1 MKYIIILLTSLFLV
15 SAASAGDID
24 GKGLVC
30 GSVGYFFDNGNHA
43 LHYVRNGELK
53 KSNKGPYS
61 TTPKKINVESMVG
74 KSRVI
79 YRNNPQVTEGYTK
92 YDCKKIYVR
101 NTLDIAVPIERKNPQ
116 VKVNNTWYNCKIA
129 IDYSSFILMLKTN
142 LENIRNNNKI

>member
-1 MKYIIILLTSLFLV
+1 MRKFFIIIILFFPLKSF
-15 SAASAGDID
+15 AGDID

-61 TTPKKINVESMVG
+61 TTPKRINVESMVG

-79 YRNNPQVTEGYTK
+79 YRNNPKVLD
-92 YDCKKIYVR
+92 YD
-101 NTLDIAVPIERKNPQ
+101 
-116 VKVNNTWYNCKIA
+116 CKIA
-129 IDYSSFILMLKTN
+129 IGYPLFMEMLNTN
-142 LENIRNNNKI
+142 LENIKKNNKI